1 MSGDGEGEEDTDEE
15 APSHAA
21 GKLAPEPADAQRT
34 KVGVR
39 PRPPH
44 ASS

>member
-15 APSHAA
+15 PPSHA

-39 PRPPH
+39 PCTPH